1 MFKQRL
7 DMIFWN
13 KAGAPSE
20 YDKSRFSYE
29 KRDLFVV
36 HVTGSPY

>member
-1 MFKQRL
+1 MML
-7 DMIFWN
+7 WD
-13 KAGAPSE
+13 KAGGPAK

-36 HVTGSPY
+36 HVTGSPYLLL